1 MRNEPCCYNFAIMKL
16 LALAV
21 LLAVIQ
27 AAPPIPRKAPD
38 NTAEASQKV
47 KADSQDNQ
55 KQTSSSPALLK
66 TDSNRPP
73 ERNNN
78 QQRSDNAEHTVG
90 ISKLPP
96 VSVTRDLADW
106 GVWFFSLLLVIVGF
120 LQVLLL
126 RSTLR
131 AIQRQADDM
140 GRQVDLAFTQ
150 LRAMH
155 EQITEMS
162 AQTDVLEKS
171 VAVAQQS
178 ANTAREN
185 FEAYIRKERAFVLI
199 DKPSKPLQ
207 EMFDQS
213 SDEMNE
219 YFGLGYRHFRLFV
232 RHYGP
237 TEAFNIRVEAGKISC
252 SGRTLETK
260 PTEEVSFQ
268 NTLKPGDIV
277 TSLLIW
283 MNFTEEEEKDIESGD
298 LSLHIFGRITYDD
311 RFGIGRVTPFWYIWD
326 QHASLVVPEANHW
339 EEWHEWMFGGSPED
353 NQPT

>member
-1 MRNEPCCYNFAIMKL
+1 MKL

-21 LLAVIQ
+21 LLTVMQ
-27 AAPPIPRKAPD
+27 ASPPVPRKATD
-38 NTAEASQKV
+38 NSTQATAQIKS
-47 KADSQDNQ
+47 NG
-55 KQTSSSPALLK
+55 
-66 TDSNRPP
+66 TDG
-73 ERNNN
+73 N
-78 QQRSDNAEHTVG
+78 QQSVS
-90 ISKLPP
+90 ISKLPT
-96 VSVTRDLADW
+96 VTVAAPKRDLADW
-106 GVWFFSLLLVIVGF
+106 GYWAFSGLLVIVGF

-126 RSTLR
+126 WRTLR

-140 GRQVDLAFTQ
+140 GRQVDLAFGQ

-171 VAVAQQS
+171 VTVAQES

-185 FEAYIRKERAFVLI
+185 FEAY
-199 DKPSKPLQ
+199 
-207 EMFDQS
+207 
-213 SDEMNE
+213 
-219 YFGLGYRHFRLFV
+219 
-232 RHYGP
+232 
-237 TEAFNIRVEAGKISC
+237 
-252 SGRTLETK
+252 K
-260 PTEEVSFQ
+260 PTEEVSFR
-268 NTLKPGDIV
+268 NTLKPGDIA

-339 EEWHEWMFGGSPED
+339 EEWHEWMFGGSRED